1 MSKYFPVYLNL
12 DDQQVV
18 VIGGDELG
26 ESKSLALIDCGAK
39 VVVISKDVSEAV
51 RNLSVSKQ
59 ITWFCRGYEYGDLEG
74 AFIAIVTDTR
84 DPKLIAKISDEATE
98 RNIPINV
105 VDVTNLCTWIAPAVI
120 KRGEVSIAIS
130 TGGTSPALARR
141 IREQISNI
149 SPVKSRHNVLALA
162 DLAPVLADV
171 RNELR
176 VMKVKVPADHWQVCI
191 SDELLD
197 LVVEG
202 KINQAKEL
210 LLASLLDVTRCGCD
224 SGECRKWIE
233 MLSVPNDVS
242 SL

>member
-12 DDQQVV
+12 DNRQVV
-18 VIGGDELG
+18 VIGGGELG

-39 VVVISKDVSEAV
+39 VVVISKDASEAV

-84 DPKLIAKISDEATE
+84 DPKLIVEISDEAME
-98 RNIPINV
+98 RNVPLNV

-141 IREQISNI
+141 IREQISNV
-149 SPVKSRHNVLALA
+149 SPVKSRHDILALF

-176 VMKVKVPADHWQVCI
+176 VEGVRVPADHWQVCI
-191 SDELLD
+191 TDELLD
-197 LVVEG
+197 LIVEG
-202 KINQAKEL
+202 EISQAKKL
-210 LLASLLDVTRCGCD
+210 LLDCLLDVTRCGCD

-233 MLSVPNDVS
+233 MSSVSNNVIR
-242 SL
+242 L